1 MNKMNAKIYA
11 LANMIN
17 GGKKILII
25 RRPDYNGGH
34 YFVAK
39 PYDYEAGRNEYYEWA
54 GTPKE
59 LATQAPEFVAHIE
72 PVHGT
77 PEDYTMTTLEVLRY
91 TIS

>member
-1 MNKMNAKIYA
+1 MNIKVYA

-17 GGKKILII
+17 GGNKILIV

-39 PYDYEAGRNEYYEWA
+39 PYDYEKTRNEYYEWA

-59 LATQAPEFVAHIE
+59 LAEQEPEFTAHIA
-72 PVHGT
+72 PIHGT
-77 PEDYTMTTLEVLRY
+77 PEDYKMTALDVLRY